1 VLAKFVAVLDM
12 CQELGSNLVSYMM
25 YYWKHI
31 VLRPVSL
38 FVLFFHFIFF
48 DSYVSIRA
56 FHLISA
62 MELAL
67 ALEKLVNEKLHNL
80 HSVSCSYCIAC
91 TLTEIFVLNECL

>member
-1 VLAKFVAVLDM
+1 M

-25 YYWKHI
+25 YYWKPI

-38 FVLFFHFIFF
+38 FVLFSFYFF
-48 DSYVSIRA
+48 DNYVSIRA

-80 HSVSCSYCIAC
+80 HSVSCSYCIVC
-91 TLTEIFVLNECL
+91 TLTEKYLCSMNAYDIC